1 MAVVK
6 VVKPV
11 VGWNVGDEVEA
22 DGARLKEL
30 VDDGLVVVVKDDTV
44 PVVEEEVEE
53 VIKEVQPRKRAV
65 KRGWN

>member
-6 VVKPV
+6 VVKSV
-11 VGWNVGDEVEA
+11 KGWNVGDEVEA

-44 PVVEEEVEE
+44 PVVEEEE

>member
-30 VDDGLVVVVKDDTV
+30 VVVGLVVVVKDDTV